1 MRFLTVLILFI
12 SINGIAQTTN
22 LNLTNVVVVGQLDKS
37 EDRFT
42 MEINLTE
49 LLVSNGVKAI
59 ASLNVLKEGSSVAL
73 LANDSIEQVLKEKG
87 FDTYVMVS
95 VRGYDRKFKPAKN
108 HMKFNEEIGS
118 GHMFPLYRDEISSIS
133 FEFLFYRNGEVV
145 GYDLIKV
152 GGVSTR
158 EAVIKKF
165 RKKIEK
171 RIISKWK

>member
-12 SINGIAQTTN
+12 SLNGIAQTNN
-22 LNLTNVVVVGQLDKS
+22 LKLQNVVVVGQLDKS

-49 LLVSNGVKAI
+49 MFASNGVKAM
-59 ASLNVLKEGSSVAL
+59 ASLNILKEGSSVAL
-73 LANDSIEQVLKEKG
+73 LANDSIQAVLKEKG

-95 VRGYDRKFKPAKN
+95 VRGYDRKFKDAKN
-108 HMKFNEEIGS
+108 HLKMEEELNS
-118 GHMFPLYRDEISSIS
+118 GHMFPLYRDETSSIS

-152 GGVSTR
+152 GGVNSR
-158 EAVIKKF
+158 ESAIKKF
-165 RKKIEK
+165 RKKVEK
-171 RIISKWK
+171 RMVSKWK

>member
-12 SINGIAQTTN
+12 SLNGIAQTNN
-22 LNLTNVVVVGQLDKS
+22 LKLNNVVVVGQLDKA

-49 LLVSNGVKAI
+49 MFASNGIKSL
-59 ASLNVLKEGSSVAL
+59 ASLNILKEGSSVAL
-73 LANDSIEQVLKEKG
+73 LANDSIQTVLKEKG

-95 VRGYDRKFKPAKN
+95 VRGYDRKFKDAKN
-108 HMKFNEEIGS
+108 HLNMEDELNS
-118 GHMFPLYRDEISSIS
+118 GHMFPLYRDETSSIS

-152 GGVSTR
+152 GGVNSR
-158 EAVIKKF
+158 ESAIKKF
-165 RKKIEK
+165 RKKVEK
-171 RIISKWK
+171 RMISKWK

>member
-1 MRFLTVLILFI
+1 MRFLPVLILFI
-12 SINGIAQTTN
+12 SINGIAQTPN
-22 LNLTNVVVVGQLDKS
+22 LNLQNVVVVAQLDKS

-49 LLVSNGVKAI
+49 MLTSNGVKAI
-59 ASLNVLKEGSSVAL
+59 ASLNVLKEGSSAAL
-73 LANDSIEQVLKEKG
+73 IANDSIQTVLKEKG

-108 HMKFNEEIGS
+108 HLPFKEELGS
-118 GHMFPLYRDEISSIS
+118 GHMFPLYRDEVSSIS

-145 GYDLIKV
+145 GYDLVKV
-152 GGVSTR
+152 GGVNSR
-158 EAVIKKF
+158 ETAIKKF

-171 RIISKWK
+171 RIVSKWK

>member
-1 MRFLTVLILFI
+1 MRFLPFLILFI
-12 SINGIAQTTN
+12 SINGIAQTNN
-22 LNLTNVVVVGQLDKS
+22 LNLKNVVVVGQLDKS

-42 MEINLTE
+42 MEINLAE
-49 LLVSNGVKAI
+49 MFASNGVKAI
-59 ASLNVLKEGSSVAL
+59 PSLNVLKEGSRVTL
-73 LANDSIEQVLKEKG
+73 LAKDSIQTVLKEKG

-108 HMKFNEEIGS
+108 HMNFKDEIAS

-152 GGVSTR
+152 GGVNSR
-158 EAVIKKF
+158 ESVIKKF

-171 RIISKWK
+171 RIVSKWK